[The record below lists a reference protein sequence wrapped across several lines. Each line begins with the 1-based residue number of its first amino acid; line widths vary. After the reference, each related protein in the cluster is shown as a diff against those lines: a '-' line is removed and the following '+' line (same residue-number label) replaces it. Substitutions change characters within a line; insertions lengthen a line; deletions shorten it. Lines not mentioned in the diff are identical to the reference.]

1 MSCTCNIPESER
13 HCDICIAAA
22 LSERVKQLDKTSAQ
36 AMLIGALT
44 ASSLNAPVALADSQF
59 SSSATHDA
67 SIQVWPRYAL

>member
-22 LSERVKQLDKTSAQ
+22 LSERVRQLDRVGAQ
-36 AMLIGALT
+36 AMLTGALT

-59 SSSATHDA
+59 SPSVTHDA
-67 SIQVWPRYAL
+67 SVQVWPRYAL